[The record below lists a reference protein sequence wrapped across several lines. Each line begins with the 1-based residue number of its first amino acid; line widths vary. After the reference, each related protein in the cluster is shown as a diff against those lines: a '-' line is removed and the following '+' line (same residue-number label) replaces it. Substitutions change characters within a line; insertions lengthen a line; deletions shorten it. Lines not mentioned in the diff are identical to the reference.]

1 MAMIEEII
9 GSKGRVA
16 LFRELFD
23 GNERSAHIREIAR
36 KYALTAPSLMREAKA
51 LVKRGLLS
59 EVVDGNRVDYSA
71 RRDSPLYPVIC
82 ELVKKTCGG
91 EAMLREAFAD
101 SNDPVVFIYGSRAR
115 GDARAESDYDIFVI
129 GNEGLRKVTAR
140 TSKVMAELGIEV
152 NPYVITPGEFA
163 KRMNDGDHFLSEV
176 MSGPKIFLKGGEDEL
191 GRLA

>member
-1 MAMIEEII
+1 MATIENII

-51 LVKRGLLS
+51 LVKRGLLT
-59 EVVDGNRVDYSA
+59 EVADGNRVDYSA

-91 EAMLREAFAD
+91 EAMLREVFAD
-101 SNDPVVFIYGSRAR
+101 SEDPVVFIYGSRAR

-140 TSKVMAELGIEV
+140 TSKVMDEIGIEI
-152 NPYVITPGEFA
+152 NPYVITSGEFA
-163 KRMNDGDHFLSEV
+163 KRLNEGDHFLSEV

>member
-36 KYALTAPSLMREAKA
+36 KYVLTAPSLMREAKA
-51 LVKRGLLS
+51 LVKRGLLT

-71 RRDSPLYPVIC
+71 RRDSPLYPAIC

-101 SNDPVVFIYGSRAR
+101 SDDPVVFIYGSRAR

-140 TSKVMAELGIEV
+140 TSKVMAEIGIEI

-163 KRMNDGDHFLSEV
+163 KRMNDGDHFLLEV
-176 MSGPKIFLKGGEDEL
+176 MSGSKIFLKGGADEL